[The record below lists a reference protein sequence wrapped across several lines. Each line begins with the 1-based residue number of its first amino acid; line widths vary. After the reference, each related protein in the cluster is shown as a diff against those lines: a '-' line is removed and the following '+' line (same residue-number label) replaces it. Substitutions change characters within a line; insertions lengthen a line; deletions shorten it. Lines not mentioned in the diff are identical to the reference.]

1 MLFIIYL
8 HTPRTSKLWHTYVI
22 MYGDFM
28 VMVILTVKP
37 FKCDRVSNLWQ
48 ELVLAS
54 ELESDLLDTVDWSRN
69 WLVGFKLF
77 I

>member
-22 MYGDFM
+22 MYGDF
-28 VMVILTVKP
+28 MVILTVKP

-69 WLVGFKLF
+69 WLVGLKLF